1 MFQQL
6 VFKLRNKLS
15 GYIICLFMTAVICS
29 PILSISSPQT
39 YSLSKNL
46 SISNFSEPENQALA
60 QGNEATEEYI
70 IADGANFSLQADF
83 ELNEIS
89 PTDSSEYFDPDGFG
103 IAEYTRDEI
112 DIVNRSMI
120 AESENLLFGTI
131 DDEFDNDSIPVPPDL
146 TFEEDNTL
154 VYITADI
161 LNMRVLPTVKSDI
174 IGTYYFGH
182 SILRTG
188 IGEDWDRVEDNNG
201 NAGYMMSTYFS
212 MTKPTPPPTPTPAPT
227 RAPAKANT
235 LGESIA
241 LEVQKY
247 IGIRYRY
254 AQQSPNTGFD
264 CTGLSWYVF
273 NRYGISTPR
282 ASSAYR
288 NAGIIIPY
296 SEIAPGDVI
305 SWNNGYSNSIDHVSI
320 YIGNGRMVH
329 ATLSSGVTNHGVQQY
344 RNWGYRIMYV
354 HRFIKK

>member
-1 MFQQL
+1 M
-6 VFKLRNKLS
+6 
-15 GYIICLFMTAVICS
+15 
-29 PILSISSPQT
+29 
-39 YSLSKNL
+39 
-46 SISNFSEPENQALA
+46 
-60 QGNEATEEYI
+60 
-70 IADGANFSLQADF
+70 
-83 ELNEIS
+83 
-89 PTDSSEYFDPDGFG
+89 
-103 IAEYTRDEI
+103 
-112 DIVNRSMI
+112 VNRSVI
-120 AESENLLFGTI
+120 AESEDLLFGTI

-174 IGTYYFGH
+174 IGTYYFRH

-188 IGEDWDRVEDNNG
+188 IGEDWDRVEDTNG
-201 NAGYMMSTYFS
+201 NVGYMMSTYFS
-212 MTKPTPPPTPTPAPT
+212 LTKPTPPPTPTPAPT

-235 LGESIA
+235 LGESVA

-254 AQQSPNTGFD
+254 AQQSPSTGFD

-305 SWNNGYSNSIDHVSI
+305 SWNNGYGNSIDHVSI

-329 ATLSSGVTNHGVQQY
+329 ATLNSGVTNHGVQQY